1 MFLNIK
7 FFNIKFILQYLNDS
21 DKISFIKQI
30 LYKCMIFSKNVKQMK
45 RKIECSVLNICLNV
59 SFFSICMSKC
69 YLSISR
75 TPSIGRTFALS

>member
-1 MFLNIK
+1 
-7 FFNIKFILQYLNDS
+7 
-21 DKISFIKQI
+21 
-30 LYKCMIFSKNVKQMK
+30 MIFSKNVKQMK